1 MALIYNLLAAFIN
14 VAVMVAF
21 KLLVLDGNLTANSSG
36 LIRNLFG
43 FIAFSPLII
52 FHLFKN
58 PKDFTKNVPHKWN
71 FLLGITGGI
80 AMFIWPIVYINIETH
95 IAMTFAFMLPF
106 LANFML
112 MLWCKE
118 KIPKI
123 AWIAKILCLIAVFI
137 ILKPKFPHWNIYYSL
152 ALVCVVLW
160 SVSVVFNKKISQSG
174 AKVYI
179 SLYWYLFLTTIFT
192 VMCSI
197 SVFKEVS
204 WLHWKIFLLIGGLN
218 SLGNFFTLLSFKKGN
233 GYLPQMME
241 FVKFIVIIACDI
253 LLFDGTISITTT
265 VGSLIICLAI
275 GILFFQGGKY
285 SDKKTV

>member
-1 MALIYNLLAAFIN
+1 MALLYNLLAALIN

-21 KLLVLDGNLTANSSG
+21 KVLVLDGNLTANSSG

-43 FIAFSPLII
+43 FIAFSPLTLIT
-52 FHLFKN
+52 LLKE
-58 PKDFTKNVPHKWN
+58 PKSFVKNVPHKWN
-71 FLLGITGGI
+71 ILLGITGGI

-112 MLWCKE
+112 MFWCRE

-123 AWIAKILCLIAVFI
+123 AWVAKVLCLIAVFV
-137 ILKPKFPHWNIYYSL
+137 ILKPKFPEWNLYYSL
-152 ALVCVVLW
+152 AFVCVVLW

-174 AKVYI
+174 AKVHI

-192 VMCSI
+192 VICSV

-204 WLHWKIFLLIGGLN
+204 WSHWLIFLLIGGLN
-218 SLGNFFTLLSFKKGN
+218 SIGNFFTLLAFKKGN

-241 FVKFIVIIACDI
+241 FVKFIVIIVCDV
-253 LLFDGTISITTT
+253 LLFDGIISISTI
-265 VGSLIICLAI
+265 VGSVIICLAI
-275 GILFFQGGKY
+275 GMLVLQGGEESKG
-285 SDKKTV
+285 KIA

>member
-52 FHLFKN
+52 FHLFKT

-160 SVSVVFNKKISQSG
+160 SISVVFNKKISQSG

-179 SLYWYLFLTTIFT
+179 SLYWYLFLTTVFT

-218 SLGNFFTLLSFKKGN
+218 SLGNFFTLMAFKKGN

-253 LLFDGTISITTT
+253 LLFDGTISITTI
-265 VGSLIICLAI
+265 VGSLIICFAVAI
-275 GILFFQGGKY
+275 LVF
-285 SDKKTV
+285 SDKKPLKGSMQ

>member
-1 MALIYNLLAAFIN
+1 MALIYNLLAALIN

-52 FHLFKN
+52 FHLFKK
-58 PKDFTKNVPHKWN
+58 PKDFTANVPHKWN

-80 AMFIWPIVYINIETH
+80 AMFVWPRVYINMETH

-123 AWIAKILCLIAVFI
+123 AWIAKFYA
-137 ILKPKFPHWNIYYSL
+137 
-152 ALVCVVLW
+152 
-160 SVSVVFNKKISQSG
+160 
-174 AKVYI
+174 
-179 SLYWYLFLTTIFT
+179 
-192 VMCSI
+192 
-197 SVFKEVS
+197 
-204 WLHWKIFLLIGGLN
+204 
-218 SLGNFFTLLSFKKGN
+218 
-233 GYLPQMME
+233 
-241 FVKFIVIIACDI
+241 
-253 LLFDGTISITTT
+253 
-265 VGSLIICLAI
+265 
-275 GILFFQGGKY
+275 
-285 SDKKTV
+285 